1 MQNLSEVTTLAIL
14 RENEEL
20 FARELEHRRVA
31 RERAAEQRAEQ
42 RVEKRR
48 AAEAVAGGA
57 ARRRW
62 VFWRRGRMSVHR
74 ATMNT

>member
-1 MQNLSEVTTLAIL
+1 MQNYSEVTTLAIL
-14 RENEEL
+14 RENEQL

-31 RERAAEQRAEQ
+31 LERAAEQRAE
-42 RVEKRR
+42 KRR
-48 AAEAVAGGA
+48 AAEAVAVAGGA

-62 VFWRRGRMSVHR
+62 VFWRRGRMSVRR